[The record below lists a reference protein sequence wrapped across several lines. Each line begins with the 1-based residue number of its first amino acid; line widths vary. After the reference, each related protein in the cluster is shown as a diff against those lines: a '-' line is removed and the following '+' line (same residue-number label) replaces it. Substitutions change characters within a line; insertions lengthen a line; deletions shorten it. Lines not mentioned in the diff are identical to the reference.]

1 MHKVY
6 KIVFMTENTENFEA
20 LLDQSLKKIKNFEGK
35 VVNGKV
41 ISIDHNH
48 ALIDVGLK
56 SEGRVSMDEL
66 RFCDKE
72 KEIKVGDKIDVFVER
87 VEDKNGEAVLSREK
101 AKKEVAFDAFN
112 QLLEKDK
119 AIDGKIYGKV
129 KGGYTVDIDGV
140 ITFLPGSQ
148 VDIKPVKDINHLIE
162 QKLSFK
168 VLKID
173 KERGNIVI
181 SRKAFLE
188 ESFKKNLKDVKK
200 NLKEGGTV
208 EGIVKNITDYGAFVD
223 LGTTDGLIHL
233 TDISWKRINHPSD
246 YLKIG
251 QTVKVKV
258 LKFSPESSKI
268 SLGIKQLTKDPWKD
282 IEKKYKEGKNYIG
295 KVSKITDYG
304 AFIELEDGIEGLI
317 HVSEMTWDKKKN
329 NPSEIVKMGDK
340 VDVMVLELD
349 LDKRKL
355 SFRMKKESSNPWKEY
370 SKKYKKGKIIE
381 CKVGNIAEYGIF
393 VNLEEN
399 LDGMVHISDID
410 WEWDNKSTSK
420 FKTGDVIK
428 SIILDVNEEKQ
439 RISLGIKQLDD
450 SPFKEKIKD
459 IKIKD
464 VITCSVIHIKDTG
477 VKVKLDNN
485 LDGFIDKK
493 NLSMDESEQNP
504 RRYAA
509 NEKLDAMIKA
519 IDKENK
525 IIVLSIK
532 DIESKEQKKIKKEF
546 GSLDSGATLGKI
558 LGEKKNSKKKTV
570 KSKKGKKNE

>member
-1 MHKVY
+1 
-6 KIVFMTENTENFEA
+6 MTENTENFEA
-20 LLDQSLKKIKNFEGK
+20 LLGQSLKKIKNFEGK
-35 VVNGKV
+35 VVNGKI

-56 SEGRVSMDEL
+56 SEGRITIDEL

-87 VEDKNGEAVLSREK
+87 LEDKNGEAVLSREK
-101 AKKEVAFDAFN
+101 AKKESAFASF
-112 QLLEKDK
+112 DK
-119 AIDGKIYGKV
+119 ILKKNKHVDGNIYGKV

-148 VDIKPVKDINHLIE
+148 VDIKPIKDINHLVG

-188 ESFKKNLKDVKK
+188 ESLKKNIKDPKK
-200 NLKEGGTV
+200 SLKEGNSI
-208 EGIVKNITDYGAFVD
+208 EGIIKNITDYGAFID
-223 LGTTDGLIHL
+223 LGTVDGLIHL

-246 YLKIG
+246 FLKIG
-251 QTVKVKV
+251 QKVKVKI
-258 LKFSPESSKI
+258 LKLNAESNKI
-268 SLGIKQLTKDPWKD
+268 SLGIKQLTKDPWQN
-282 IEKKYKEGKNYIG
+282 IEKKYKEGKNYSG

-304 AFIELEDGIEGLI
+304 AFIELKEGIEGLI
-317 HVSEMTWDKKKN
+317 HISEMTWDKKKK
-329 NPSEIVKMGDK
+329 NPSEIVSIGEK
-340 VDVMVLELD
+340 VDVTILELD

-355 SFRMKKESSNPWKEY
+355 SFRMKKESSNPWKKY
-370 SKKYKKGKIIE
+370 CKKYKKGKIVE

-399 LDGMVHISDID
+399 LDGMVHISDTD
-410 WEWDNKSTSK
+410 WEWDNKSTTK
-420 FKTGDVIK
+420 FKTGDTIK
-428 SIILDVNEEKQ
+428 AIILDVNEEKE

-450 SPFKEKIKD
+450 KTFTERIKD
-459 IKIKD
+459 IKLKD
-464 VITCSVIHIKDTG
+464 IITCSVIHVKDNG

-485 LDGFIDKK
+485 LDGFIEKK
-493 NLSMDESEQNP
+493 NLSIDESEQNP
-504 RRYAA
+504 KRYAA
-509 NEKLDAMIKA
+509 NEKLDAMIKK

-525 IIVLSIK
+525 IVVLSIK
-532 DIESKEQKKIKKEF
+532 EIESKEQKKIKKEF

-558 LGEKKNSKKKTV
+558 LGEKKKK
-570 KSKKGKKNE
+570 

>member
-1 MHKVY
+1 
-6 KIVFMTENTENFEA
+6 MTENTENFEA
-20 LLDQSLKKIKNFEGK
+20 LLDKSLKKIKNFEGK
-35 VVNGKV
+35 VVSGKV

-56 SEGRVSMDEL
+56 SEGRITIDEL

-87 VEDKNGEAVLSREK
+87 LEDKNGEAVLSREK
-101 AKKEVAFDAFN
+101 AKKESAFASF
-112 QLLEKDK
+112 DK
-119 AIDGKIYGKV
+119 ILKKNKYVDGNIYGKV

-148 VDIKPVKDINHLIE
+148 VDIKPVKDINHLVG

-188 ESFKKNLKDVKK
+188 ESLKKNIKGSKK
-200 NLKEGGTV
+200 SLKEGNST
-208 EGIVKNITDYGAFVD
+208 EGIIKNITDYGAFID
-223 LGTTDGLIHL
+223 LGTVDGLIHL

-246 YLKIG
+246 FLKIG
-251 QTVKVKV
+251 QKVKVKI
-258 LKFSPESSKI
+258 LKLNVESNKI
-268 SLGIKQLTKDPWKD
+268 SLGIKQLTKDPWQN
-282 IEKKYKEGKNYIG
+282 IEKKYKEGKNYSG

-304 AFIELEDGIEGLI
+304 AFIELKEGIEGLI
-317 HVSEMTWDKKKN
+317 HISEMTWDKKKK
-329 NPSEIVKMGDK
+329 NPSEIVSIGEK
-340 VDVMVLELD
+340 VDVTILELD

-355 SFRMKKESSNPWKEY
+355 SFRMKKESSNPWKKY
-370 SKKYKKGKIIE
+370 CKKYKKGKIVE

-399 LDGMVHISDID
+399 LDGMVHISDTD
-410 WEWDNKSTSK
+410 WEWDNKSTTK
-420 FKTGDVIK
+420 FKTGDTIK
-428 SIILDVNEEKQ
+428 AIILDVNEEKE

-450 SPFKEKIKD
+450 KTFTERIKD
-459 IKIKD
+459 IKLKD
-464 VITCSVIHIKDTG
+464 IITCSVIHVKDNG

-485 LDGFIDKK
+485 LDGFIERK
-493 NLSMDESEQNP
+493 NLSIDESEQNP
-504 RRYAA
+504 KRYAA
-509 NEKLDAMIKA
+509 NEKLDAMIKK

-525 IIVLSIK
+525 IVVLSIK
-532 DIESKEQKKIKKEF
+532 EIESKEQKKIKKEF

-558 LGEKKNSKKKTV
+558 LGEKKKK
-570 KSKKGKKNE
+570 

>member
-1 MHKVY
+1 MA
-6 KIVFMTENTENFEA
+6 ENTENFEA
-20 LLDQSLKKIKNFEGK
+20 LLDKSLKKIKNFEGK
-35 VVNGKV
+35 VVSGKV

-56 SEGRVSMDEL
+56 SEGRITIDEL

-87 VEDKNGEAVLSREK
+87 LEDKNGEAVLSREK
-101 AKKEVAFDAFN
+101 AKKESAFASF
-112 QLLEKDK
+112 DK
-119 AIDGKIYGKV
+119 ILKKNKHVDGNIYGKV

-148 VDIKPVKDINHLIE
+148 VDIKPVKDINHLVG

-188 ESFKKNLKDVKK
+188 ESLKKNIKDSKK
-200 NLKEGGTV
+200 SLKEGNST
-208 EGIVKNITDYGAFVD
+208 EGIIKNITDYGAFID
-223 LGTTDGLIHL
+223 LGAADGLIHL

-246 YLKIG
+246 FLKIG
-251 QTVKVKV
+251 QKVKVKI
-258 LKFSPESSKI
+258 LKLNLESNKI
-268 SLGIKQLTKDPWKD
+268 SLGIKQLTKDPWQN
-282 IEKKYKEGKNYIG
+282 IEKKYKEGKNYSG

-304 AFIELEDGIEGLI
+304 AFIELKEGIEGLI
-317 HVSEMTWDKKKN
+317 HISEMTWDKKKK
-329 NPSEIVKMGDK
+329 NPSEIVSIGEK
-340 VDVMVLELD
+340 VDVTILELD

-355 SFRMKKESSNPWKEY
+355 SFRMKKEDSNPWKEY
-370 SKKYKKGKIIE
+370 CKKYKKGKIVE

-399 LDGMVHISDID
+399 LDGMIHISDTD
-410 WEWDNKSTSK
+410 WEWDNKSTTK
-420 FKTGDVIK
+420 FKTGDTIK
-428 SIILDVNEEKQ
+428 AIILDVNEEKE

-450 SPFKEKIKD
+450 KTFTERIKD
-459 IKIKD
+459 IKLKD
-464 VITCSVIHIKDTG
+464 IITCSVIHVKDNG

-485 LDGFIDKK
+485 LDGFIERK
-493 NLSMDESEQNP
+493 NLSIDESEQNP
-504 RRYAA
+504 KRYAA
-509 NEKLDAMIKA
+509 NEKLDAMIKK

-525 IIVLSIK
+525 IVVLSIK
-532 DIESKEQKKIKKEF
+532 EIESKEQKKIKKEF

-558 LGEKKNSKKKTV
+558 LGEKKKK
-570 KSKKGKKNE
+570 

>member
-1 MHKVY
+1 
-6 KIVFMTENTENFEA
+6 MTENTENFEA

-558 LGEKKNSKKKTV
+558 LGEKKK
-570 KSKKGKKNE
+570 